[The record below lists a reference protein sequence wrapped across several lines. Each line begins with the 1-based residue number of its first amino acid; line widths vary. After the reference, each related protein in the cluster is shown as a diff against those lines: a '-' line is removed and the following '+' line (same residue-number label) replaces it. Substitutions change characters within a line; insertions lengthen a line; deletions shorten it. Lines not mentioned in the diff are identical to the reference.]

1 MMLLPTAAL
10 FGILCFPGGQ
20 ERTAP
25 APAVVPPAMPK
36 RTIAPPTQP
45 PPGETI
51 ALSDGDC
58 KVTLFVPKAFDLSA
72 ANDVALTIHFHGVAW
87 FAIDE
92 HLRHGLAEPLLVVS
106 LGEGSTVYRK
116 AFEDRARLARLIALV
131 EKEIRRL
138 GASDKA
144 VVTRLR
150 LSSFSA
156 GYGAVREIVKSEA
169 YLKLIQRIVLA
180 DSLYASYESV
190 PAGTEPMQPAKE
202 HIEPW
207 LPYLRVAARGEK
219 EFVLTHSQVPTTG
232 YANSALCAK
241 ALVEAM
247 GGKSETVSAGTL
259 DAARDSLFPLLTRC
273 DIQGFHVWGYG
284 GTDAQAHMTHARH
297 IAEVWQALDA
307 ARQARHHE

>member
-1 MMLLPTAAL
+1 MILFPTAAL
-10 FGILCFPGGQ
+10 FGLLYCLGSQ
-20 ERTAP
+20 EPTNSVP
-25 APAVVPPAMPK
+25 VIVPPAMPK
-36 RTIAPPTQP
+36 RTIAPPAQP
-45 PPGETI
+45 PSGETI
-51 ALSDGDC
+51 PLSNGDC
-58 KVTLFVPKAFDLSA
+58 KVTLFVPKAFDCPA
-72 ANDVALTIHFHGVAW
+72 AKDVSLTIHFHGVAW

-138 GASDKA
+138 GASEKA

-169 YLKLIQRIVLA
+169 YLKIIQRIVLA

-207 LPYLRVAARGEK
+207 LPYLRAAARGEK

-247 GGKSETVSAGTL
+247 GGRNETVSVGTL
-259 DAARDSLFPLLTRC
+259 DAARDPLFPLLTRC

-297 IAEVWQALDA
+297 IAEVWQALDVVKQ
-307 ARQARHHE
+307 ARQHP